1 MRNCQRDLKIILRKL
16 KIYNLA
22 RKLLFLL
29 PPEQSQNISHFF
41 LKLFS
46 GLYKSKQTR
55 FSVKGLKIKNRLG
68 LAAGLDKN
76 ARLINEFDNIGFG
89 FVEVGT
95 ITPKPQYGNPKPR
108 IKRLISNES
117 LLNSLGFPNEGVAT
131 IKPRLQKVRD
141 DICLGVNIGPNK
153 DTVPQEI
160 VNDYLFCYREVFKYA
175 DFVTMNISSPNTP
188 NLRSLHNI
196 ENFKSVIDAILNE
209 RSKHQKQPKIFI
221 KISPDEESKT
231 YKDLIE
237 TINDSAIDGVVISN
251 TSDNQSL
258 KESLKVGHLPGGISG
273 KSLKNSANKILKEIK
288 TIINQEKIIVAVG
301 GIFDVDSYN
310 EKFELGADLV
320 QMYTGLIYEGPNLV
334 KRIVK
339 NDKQISSNS

>member
-1 MRNCQRDLKIILRKL
+1 MRKL
-16 KIYNLA
+16 KIYKLA

-46 GLYKSKQTR
+46 GLYKSKQTHL
-55 FSVKGLKIKNRLG
+55 FVKGLRVKNRLG

-95 ITPKPQYGNPKPR
+95 ITPKAQYGNPKPR
-108 IKRLISNES
+108 IKRLISHES
-117 LLNSLGFPNEGVAT
+117 LLNSLGFPNEGVRS
-131 IKPRLQKVRD
+131 IKTRLKKVSD

-153 DTVPQEI
+153 DTVPEEVI
-160 VNDYLFCYREVFKYA
+160 NDYLLCYEEVFEYA
-175 DFVTMNISSPNTP
+175 DFVTINISSPNTP
-188 NLRSLHNI
+188 NLRSLHNA
-196 ENFKSVIDAILNE
+196 ENFKAVIDAILSE
-209 RSKHQKQPKIFI
+209 RNRHQKKPKVFI

-231 YKDLIE
+231 YTNLIE
-237 TINDSAIDGVVISN
+237 TINNSAIDGVIISN
-251 TSDNQSL
+251 TSNNQNLKKSL
-258 KESLKVGHLPGGISG
+258 NVAHLPGGISG
-273 KSLKNSANKILKEIK
+273 KSLKNSSNKILKEIK
-288 TIINQEKIIVAVG
+288 TMINKEKIIVAVG

-334 KRIVK
+334 KRIIK

>member
-1 MRNCQRDLKIILRKL
+1 MRKL
-16 KIYNLA
+16 KIYKLA

-46 GLYKSKQTR
+46 GLYKSKQTHL
-55 FSVKGLKIKNRLG
+55 FVKGLRVKNRLG

-95 ITPKPQYGNPKPR
+95 VTPKAQYGNPKPR
-108 IKRLISNES
+108 IKRLISHES
-117 LLNSLGFPNEGVAT
+117 LLNSLGFPNEGVRS
-131 IKPRLQKVRD
+131 IKSRLKKVSG

-153 DTVPQEI
+153 DTAPEEVI
-160 VNDYLFCYREVFKYA
+160 NDYLLCYEEVFEYA
-175 DFVTMNISSPNTP
+175 DFVTINISSPNTP
-188 NLRSLHNI
+188 NLRSLHNA
-196 ENFKSVIDAILNE
+196 ENFKAVIDAILNE
-209 RSKHQKQPKIFI
+209 RNRHQKKPKVFI

-231 YKDLIE
+231 YTNLIE
-237 TINDSAIDGVVISN
+237 TINNSAIDGVIISN
-251 TSDNQSL
+251 TSNNQNLKKSL
-258 KESLKVGHLPGGISG
+258 NVAHLPGGISG
-273 KSLKNSANKILKEIK
+273 KSLKNSSNKILKEIK
-288 TIINQEKIIVAVG
+288 TMINKEKIIVAVG

>member
-1 MRNCQRDLKIILRKL
+1 MRKL
-16 KIYNLA
+16 KIYKLA

-46 GLYKSKQTR
+46 GLYKSKQTHL
-55 FSVKGLKIKNRLG
+55 FVKGLRVKNRLG

-95 ITPKPQYGNPKPR
+95 ITPKAQYGNPKPR
-108 IKRLISNES
+108 IKRLISHES
-117 LLNSLGFPNEGVAT
+117 LLNSLGFPNEGVRS
-131 IKPRLQKVRD
+131 IKSRLKKVSG

-153 DTVPQEI
+153 DTLPEEVI
-160 VNDYLFCYREVFKYA
+160 NDYLLCYEEVFEYA
-175 DFVTMNISSPNTP
+175 DFVTINISSPNTP
-188 NLRSLHNI
+188 NLRSLHNA
-196 ENFKSVIDAILNE
+196 ENFKAVIDAILNE
-209 RSKHQKQPKIFI
+209 RNRHQKKPKVFI

-231 YKDLIE
+231 YTNLIE
-237 TINDSAIDGVVISN
+237 TVNNSAIDGVIISN
-251 TSDNQSL
+251 TSNNQNLKKSL
-258 KESLKVGHLPGGISG
+258 NVAHLPGGISG
-273 KSLKNSANKILKEIK
+273 KSLKNSSNKILKEIK
-288 TIINQEKIIVAVG
+288 TMINKEKIIVAVG

>member
-1 MRNCQRDLKIILRKL
+1 MRKL
-16 KIYNLA
+16 KIYKLA

-46 GLYKSKQTR
+46 GLYKSKQTHLY
-55 FSVKGLKIKNRLG
+55 VKGLRVKNRLG

-95 ITPKPQYGNPKPR
+95 VTPKAQYGNPKPR
-108 IKRLISNES
+108 IKRLISHES
-117 LLNSLGFPNEGVAT
+117 LLNSLGFPNEGVRS
-131 IKPRLQKVRD
+131 IKSRLKKVSG

-153 DTVPQEI
+153 DTVPEEVI
-160 VNDYLFCYREVFKYA
+160 NDYLLCYEEVFEYA
-175 DFVTMNISSPNTP
+175 DFVTINISSPNTP
-188 NLRSLHNI
+188 NLRSLHNA
-196 ENFKSVIDAILNE
+196 ENFKAVIDAILSE
-209 RSKHQKQPKIFI
+209 RNRHQKKPKVFI

-231 YKDLIE
+231 YTNLIE
-237 TINDSAIDGVVISN
+237 TINNSAIDGVIISN
-251 TSDNQSL
+251 TSNNQDLKKSL
-258 KESLKVGHLPGGISG
+258 NVAHLPGGISG
-273 KSLKNSANKILKEIK
+273 KSLKNSSNKILKEIK
-288 TIINQEKIIVAVG
+288 TMINKEKIIVAVG

-339 NDKQISSNS
+339 NGKQISSNS

>member
-1 MRNCQRDLKIILRKL
+1 MRKL
-16 KIYNLA
+16 KIYKLA

-46 GLYKSKQTR
+46 GLYKSKQTHL
-55 FSVKGLKIKNRLG
+55 FVKGLRVKNRLG

-95 ITPKPQYGNPKPR
+95 VTPKAQYGNPKPR
-108 IKRLISNES
+108 IKRLISPES
-117 LLNSLGFPNEGVAT
+117 LLNSLGFPNEGVRS
-131 IKPRLQKVRD
+131 IKSRLKKVNG

-153 DTVPQEI
+153 DTVPEEVI
-160 VNDYLFCYREVFKYA
+160 NDYLLCYEEVFEYA
-175 DFVTMNISSPNTP
+175 DFVTINISSPNTP
-188 NLRSLHNI
+188 NLRSLHNA
-196 ENFKSVIDAILNE
+196 ENFKAVIDAILSE
-209 RSKHQKQPKIFI
+209 RNRHQKKPKVFI

-231 YKDLIE
+231 YTNLIE
-237 TINDSAIDGVVISN
+237 TINNSAIDGVIISN
-251 TSDNQSL
+251 TSNNQNLKKSL
-258 KESLKVGHLPGGISG
+258 NVAHLPGGISG
-273 KSLKNSANKILKEIK
+273 KSLKNSSNKILKEIK
-288 TIINQEKIIVAVG
+288 TMINKEKIIVAVG

-334 KRIVK
+334 KRIIK
-339 NDKQISSNS
+339 NDNQISSNS

>member
-1 MRNCQRDLKIILRKL
+1 MRKL
-16 KIYNLA
+16 KIYKLA

-46 GLYKSKQTR
+46 GLYKSKQTHL
-55 FSVKGLKIKNRLG
+55 FVKGLRVKNRLG

-95 ITPKPQYGNPKPR
+95 VTPKAQYGNPKPR
-108 IKRLISNES
+108 IKRLISHES
-117 LLNSLGFPNEGVAT
+117 LLNSLGFPNEGVRS
-131 IKPRLQKVRD
+131 IKSRLKKVSD

-153 DTVPQEI
+153 DTVPEEVI
-160 VNDYLFCYREVFKYA
+160 NDYLLCYEEVFEYA
-175 DFVTMNISSPNTP
+175 DFVTINISSPNTP
-188 NLRSLHNI
+188 NLRSLHKV
-196 ENFKSVIDAILNE
+196 EKFKAVIDAILSE
-209 RSKHQKQPKIFI
+209 RNRHQKKPKVFI

-231 YKDLIE
+231 YTNLIE
-237 TINDSAIDGVVISN
+237 TINNSAIDGVIISN
-251 TSDNQSL
+251 TSNNQNLKKSL
-258 KESLKVGHLPGGISG
+258 NVAHLPGGISG
-273 KSLKNSANKILKEIK
+273 KSLKNSSNKILKEIK
-288 TIINQEKIIVAVG
+288 TMINKEKIIVAVG

>member
-1 MRNCQRDLKIILRKL
+1 MRKL
-16 KIYNLA
+16 KIYKLA

-46 GLYKSKQTR
+46 GLYKRKQTHL
-55 FSVKGLKIKNRLG
+55 FVKGLRVKNRLG

-95 ITPKPQYGNPKPR
+95 VTPKAQYGNPKPR
-108 IKRLISNES
+108 IKRLISHES
-117 LLNSLGFPNEGVAT
+117 LLNSLGFPNEGVRS
-131 IKPRLQKVRD
+131 IKSRLKKVNG

-153 DTVPQEI
+153 DTVPEEVI
-160 VNDYLFCYREVFKYA
+160 NDYLLCYEEVFEYA
-175 DFVTMNISSPNTP
+175 DFVTINISSPNTP
-188 NLRSLHNI
+188 NLRSLHNA
-196 ENFKSVIDAILNE
+196 ENFKAVIDAILSE
-209 RSKHQKQPKIFI
+209 RNRHQKKPKVFI

-231 YKDLIE
+231 YTNLIE
-237 TINDSAIDGVVISN
+237 TINNSAIDGVIISN
-251 TSDNQSL
+251 TSNNQNLKKSL
-258 KESLKVGHLPGGISG
+258 NVAHLPGGISG
-273 KSLKNSANKILKEIK
+273 KSLKNSSNKILKEIK
-288 TIINQEKIIVAVG
+288 TMINKEKIIVAVG

>member
-1 MRNCQRDLKIILRKL
+1 MRKL
-16 KIYNLA
+16 KIYKLA

-46 GLYKSKQTR
+46 GLYKSKQTHLY
-55 FSVKGLKIKNRLG
+55 VKGLRVKNRLG

-95 ITPKPQYGNPKPR
+95 ITPKAQYGNPKPR
-108 IKRLISNES
+108 IKRLISHES
-117 LLNSLGFPNEGVAT
+117 LLNSLGFPNEGVRS
-131 IKPRLQKVRD
+131 IKSRLKKVSG

-153 DTVPQEI
+153 DTVPEEVI
-160 VNDYLFCYREVFKYA
+160 NDYLLCYEEVFEYA
-175 DFVTMNISSPNTP
+175 DFVTINISSPNTP
-188 NLRSLHNI
+188 NLRSLHNA
-196 ENFKSVIDAILNE
+196 ENFKAVIDAILSE
-209 RSKHQKQPKIFI
+209 RNRHQKKPKVFI

-231 YKDLIE
+231 YTNLIE
-237 TINDSAIDGVVISN
+237 TINNSAIDGVIISN
-251 TSDNQSL
+251 TSNNQNLKKSL
-258 KESLKVGHLPGGISG
+258 DVAHLPGGISG
-273 KSLKNSANKILKEIK
+273 KSLKNSSNKILKEIK
-288 TIINQEKIIVAVG
+288 TMINKEKIIVAVG

>member
-1 MRNCQRDLKIILRKL
+1 MRKL
-16 KIYNLA
+16 KIYKLA

-108 IKRLISNES
+108 IKRLISHES

-131 IKPRLQKVRD
+131 IKPRLKKVRD

-251 TSDNQSL
+251 TSDNQNL

-339 NDKQISSNS
+339 NDNQISSNS

>member
-1 MRNCQRDLKIILRKL
+1 MRKL
-16 KIYNLA
+16 KIYKLA

-46 GLYKSKQTR
+46 GLYKSKQTHL
-55 FSVKGLKIKNRLG
+55 FVKGLRVKNRLG

-95 ITPKPQYGNPKPR
+95 ITPKAQYGNPKPR
-108 IKRLISNES
+108 IKRLISHES
-117 LLNSLGFPNEGVAT
+117 LLNSLGFPNEGVRS
-131 IKPRLQKVRD
+131 IKSRLKKVSD

-153 DTVPQEI
+153 DTAPEEVI
-160 VNDYLFCYREVFKYA
+160 NDYLLCYEEVFEYA
-175 DFVTMNISSPNTP
+175 DFVTINISSPNTP
-188 NLRSLHNI
+188 NLRSLHNA
-196 ENFKSVIDAILNE
+196 ENFKAVIDAILSE
-209 RSKHQKQPKIFI
+209 RNRHQKKPKVFI

-231 YKDLIE
+231 YTSLIE
-237 TINDSAIDGVVISN
+237 TINNSAIDGVIISN
-251 TSDNQSL
+251 TSNNQNLKKSL
-258 KESLKVGHLPGGISG
+258 NVAHLPGGISG
-273 KSLKNSANKILKEIK
+273 KSLKNSSNKILKEIK
-288 TIINQEKIIVAVG
+288 TMINKEKIIVAVG

>member
-1 MRNCQRDLKIILRKL
+1 MRKL
-16 KIYNLA
+16 KIYKLA

-46 GLYKSKQTR
+46 GLYKSKQTHL
-55 FSVKGLKIKNRLG
+55 FVKGLRVKNRLG

-95 ITPKPQYGNPKPR
+95 VTPKAQYGNPKPR
-108 IKRLISNES
+108 IKRLISHES
-117 LLNSLGFPNEGVAT
+117 LLNSLGFPNEGVRS
-131 IKPRLQKVRD
+131 IKSRLKKVSD

-153 DTVPQEI
+153 DTAPEGVI
-160 VNDYLFCYREVFKYA
+160 NDYLLCYEEVFEYA
-175 DFVTMNISSPNTP
+175 DFVTINISSPNTP

-196 ENFKSVIDAILNE
+196 ENFKAVINAILSE
-209 RSKHQKQPKIFI
+209 RNKHQKKPKVFI
-221 KISPDEESKT
+221 KISPDEQSNI

-237 TINDSAIDGVVISN
+237 TINNSEIDGVIISN
-251 TSDNQSL
+251 TSNSQNL
-258 KESLKVGHLPGGISG
+258 KESLNVGHLPGGISG
-273 KSLKNSANKILKEIK
+273 KSLKNSSNKILKEIK
-288 TIINQEKIIVAVG
+288 TMINEEKIIVAVG

-339 NDKQISSNS
+339 NGKQISSNS

>member
-1 MRNCQRDLKIILRKL
+1 LRKL
-16 KIYNLA
+16 KIYKLA

-46 GLYKSKQTR
+46 GLYKSKQTHL
-55 FSVKGLKIKNRLG
+55 FVKGLRVKNRLG

-95 ITPKPQYGNPKPR
+95 VTPKAQYGNPKPR
-108 IKRLISNES
+108 IKRLISHES
-117 LLNSLGFPNEGVAT
+117 LLNSLGFPNEGVRS
-131 IKPRLQKVRD
+131 IKSRLKKVSG

-153 DTVPQEI
+153 DTAPEEVI
-160 VNDYLFCYREVFKYA
+160 NDYLLCYEEVFEYA
-175 DFVTMNISSPNTP
+175 DFVTINISSPNTP
-188 NLRSLHNI
+188 NLRSLHNA
-196 ENFKSVIDAILNE
+196 ENFKAVIDAILNE
-209 RSKHQKQPKIFI
+209 RNRHQKKPKVFI

-231 YKDLIE
+231 YTNLIE
-237 TINDSAIDGVVISN
+237 TINNSAIDGVIISN
-251 TSDNQSL
+251 TSNNQNLKKSL
-258 KESLKVGHLPGGISG
+258 NVAHLPGGISG
-273 KSLKNSANKILKEIK
+273 KSLKNSSNKILKEIK
-288 TIINQEKIIVAVG
+288 TMINKEKIIVAVG

>member
-1 MRNCQRDLKIILRKL
+1 MRKL

-237 TINDSAIDGVVISN
+237 AINDSAIDSVVISN
-251 TSDNQSL
+251 TSDNQNL

-334 KRIVK
+334 KRIIK
-339 NDKQISSNS
+339 NDNQISSNS

>member
-1 MRNCQRDLKIILRKL
+1 MRKL
-16 KIYNLA
+16 KIYKLA

-29 PPEQSQNISHFF
+29 PPEQSQNISHLF

-46 GLYKSKQTR
+46 GLYKSKQTHL
-55 FSVKGLKIKNRLG
+55 FVKGLRVKNRLG

-95 ITPKPQYGNPKPR
+95 VTPKAQYGNPKPR
-108 IKRLISNES
+108 IKRLISHES
-117 LLNSLGFPNEGVAT
+117 LLNSLGFPNEGVRS
-131 IKPRLQKVRD
+131 IKSRLKKVSG

-153 DTVPQEI
+153 DTVPEEVI
-160 VNDYLFCYREVFKYA
+160 NDYLLCYEEVFEYA
-175 DFVTMNISSPNTP
+175 DFVTINISSPNTP
-188 NLRSLHNI
+188 NLRSLHKV
-196 ENFKSVIDAILNE
+196 EKFKAVIDAILSE
-209 RSKHQKQPKIFI
+209 RNRHQKKPKVFI
-221 KISPDEESKT
+221 KISPDEEFKT
-231 YKDLIE
+231 YTNLIE
-237 TINDSAIDGVVISN
+237 TINNSAIDGVIISN
-251 TSDNQSL
+251 TSNNQNLKKSL
-258 KESLKVGHLPGGISG
+258 NVAHLPGGISG
-273 KSLKNSANKILKEIK
+273 KSLKNSSNKILKEIK
-288 TIINQEKIIVAVG
+288 TMINKEKIIVAVG

-339 NDKQISSNS
+339 NDNQISSNS

>member
-1 MRNCQRDLKIILRKL
+1 MRKL

-131 IKPRLQKVRD
+131 IKPRLKKVRD

-221 KISPDEESKT
+221 KISPDEESKI

-334 KRIVK
+334 KRIIK
-339 NDKQISSNS
+339 NDNQISSNS

>member
-1 MRNCQRDLKIILRKL
+1 MR
-16 KIYNLA
+16 
-22 RKLLFLL
+22 
-29 PPEQSQNISHFF
+29 
-41 LKLFS
+41 
-46 GLYKSKQTR
+46 
-55 FSVKGLKIKNRLG
+55 IKNRLG

-89 FVEVGT
+89 FIEVGT
-95 ITPKPQYGNPKPR
+95 ITPKAQYGNPKPR

-117 LLNSLGFPNEGVAT
+117 LLNSLGFPNEGVKA
-131 IKPRLQKVRD
+131 IKSRLKKVSE

-153 DTVPQEI
+153 ETASEEL
-160 VNDYLFCYREVFKYA
+160 VNDYLLCYEEVFEYA
-175 DFVTMNISSPNTP
+175 DFVTINISSPNTP

-196 ENFKSVIDAILNE
+196 ENFKAVINAILSE
-209 RSKHQKQPKIFI
+209 RNKHQKKPKVFI
-221 KISPDEESKT
+221 KISPDEQSNI

-237 TINDSAIDGVVISN
+237 TINNSEIDGVIISN
-251 TSDNQSL
+251 TSNSQNL
-258 KESLKVGHLPGGISG
+258 KESLNVGHLPGGISG
-273 KSLKNSANKILKEIK
+273 KSLKNSSNKILKEIK
-288 TIINQEKIIVAVG
+288 TMINKEKIIVAVG

>member
-1 MRNCQRDLKIILRKL
+1 MRKL
-16 KIYNLA
+16 KIYKLV

-46 GLYKSKQTR
+46 GLYKSKQTHL
-55 FSVKGLKIKNRLG
+55 FVKGLRVKNRLG

-95 ITPKPQYGNPKPR
+95 VTPKAQYGNPKPR
-108 IKRLISNES
+108 IKRLISHES
-117 LLNSLGFPNEGVAT
+117 LLNSLGFPNEGVRS
-131 IKPRLQKVRD
+131 IKSRLKKVSD

-153 DTVPQEI
+153 DTAPEEVI
-160 VNDYLFCYREVFKYA
+160 NDYLLCYEEVFEYA
-175 DFVTMNISSPNTP
+175 DFVTINISSPNTP
-188 NLRSLHNI
+188 NLRSLHNA
-196 ENFKSVIDAILNE
+196 ENFKAVIDAILSE
-209 RSKHQKQPKIFI
+209 RNRHQKKPKVFI

-231 YKDLIE
+231 YTNLIE
-237 TINDSAIDGVVISN
+237 TINNSAIDGVIISN
-251 TSDNQSL
+251 TSNNQNLKKSL
-258 KESLKVGHLPGGISG
+258 NVAHLPGGISG
-273 KSLKNSANKILKEIK
+273 KSLKNSSNKILKEIK
-288 TIINQEKIIVAVG
+288 TMINKEKIIVAVG

-339 NDKQISSNS
+339 NDNQISSNS

>member
-1 MRNCQRDLKIILRKL
+1 MRKL
-16 KIYNLA
+16 KIYKLA

-46 GLYKSKQTR
+46 GLYKSKQTHL
-55 FSVKGLKIKNRLG
+55 FVKGLRVKNRLG

-95 ITPKPQYGNPKPR
+95 VTPKAQYGNPKPR
-108 IKRLISNES
+108 IKRLISHES
-117 LLNSLGFPNEGVAT
+117 LLNSLGFPNEGVRS
-131 IKPRLQKVRD
+131 IKSRLKKVSG

-153 DTVPQEI
+153 DTVPEEVI
-160 VNDYLFCYREVFKYA
+160 NDYLLCYEEVFEYA
-175 DFVTMNISSPNTP
+175 DFVTINISSPNTP
-188 NLRSLHNI
+188 NLRSLHSA
-196 ENFKSVIDAILNE
+196 ENFKAVIDAILSE
-209 RSKHQKQPKIFI
+209 RNRHQKKPKVFI

-231 YKDLIE
+231 YTNLIE
-237 TINDSAIDGVVISN
+237 TINNSAIDGVIISN
-251 TSDNQSL
+251 TSNNQNLKKSL
-258 KESLKVGHLPGGISG
+258 NVAHLPGGISG
-273 KSLKNSANKILKEIK
+273 KSLKNSSNKILKEIK
-288 TIINQEKIIVAVG
+288 AMINKEKIIVAVG

-339 NDKQISSNS
+339 NDNQISSNS

>member
-1 MRNCQRDLKIILRKL
+1 MRKL

-251 TSDNQSL
+251 TSDNQNL

-334 KRIVK
+334 KRIIK
-339 NDKQISSNS
+339 NDNQISSNS

>member
-1 MRNCQRDLKIILRKL
+1 MRKL
-16 KIYNLA
+16 KIYKLA

-46 GLYKSKQTR
+46 GLYKSKQTHL
-55 FSVKGLKIKNRLG
+55 FVKGLRVKNRLG

-95 ITPKPQYGNPKPR
+95 VTPKAQYGNPKPR
-108 IKRLISNES
+108 IKRLISHES
-117 LLNSLGFPNEGVAT
+117 LLNSLGFPNEGVRS
-131 IKPRLQKVRD
+131 IKSRLKKVSG

-153 DTVPQEI
+153 DTVPEEVI
-160 VNDYLFCYREVFKYA
+160 NDYLLCYEEVFEYA
-175 DFVTMNISSPNTP
+175 DFVTINISSPNTP
-188 NLRSLHNI
+188 NLRSLHKV
-196 ENFKSVIDAILNE
+196 EKFKAVIDAILSE
-209 RSKHQKQPKIFI
+209 RNRHQKKPKVFI
-221 KISPDEESKT
+221 KISPDEEFKT
-231 YKDLIE
+231 YTNLIE
-237 TINDSAIDGVVISN
+237 TINNSAIDGVIISN
-251 TSDNQSL
+251 TSNNQNLKKSL
-258 KESLKVGHLPGGISG
+258 NVAHLPGGISG
-273 KSLKNSANKILKEIK
+273 KSLKNSSNKILKEIK
-288 TIINQEKIIVAVG
+288 TMINKEKIIVAVG

-320 QMYTGLIYEGPNLV
+320 QMYTGFIYEGPNLV

-339 NDKQISSNS
+339 NDNQISSNS

>member
-1 MRNCQRDLKIILRKL
+1 MRKL
-16 KIYNLA
+16 KIYKLA

-46 GLYKSKQTR
+46 GLYKSKQTHL
-55 FSVKGLKIKNRLG
+55 FVKGLRVKNRLG

-95 ITPKPQYGNPKPR
+95 VTPKAQYGNPKPR
-108 IKRLISNES
+108 IKRLISHES
-117 LLNSLGFPNEGVAT
+117 LLNSLGFPYEGVRS
-131 IKPRLQKVRD
+131 IKSRLKKVSD

-153 DTVPQEI
+153 DTVPEEVI
-160 VNDYLFCYREVFKYA
+160 NDYLLCYEEVFEYA
-175 DFVTMNISSPNTP
+175 DFVTINISSPNTP
-188 NLRSLHNI
+188 NLRSLHNA
-196 ENFKSVIDAILNE
+196 ENFKAVIDAILSE
-209 RSKHQKQPKIFI
+209 RNRHQKKPKVFI

-231 YKDLIE
+231 YTNLIE
-237 TINDSAIDGVVISN
+237 TINNSAIDGVIISN
-251 TSDNQSL
+251 TSNNQNLKKSL
-258 KESLKVGHLPGGISG
+258 NVAHLPGGISG
-273 KSLKNSANKILKEIK
+273 KSLKNSSNKILKEIK
-288 TIINQEKIIVAVG
+288 TMINKEKIIVAVG

-339 NDKQISSNS
+339 NDNQISSNS

>member
-1 MRNCQRDLKIILRKL
+1 MRKL
-16 KIYNLA
+16 KIYKLA

-46 GLYKSKQTR
+46 GLYKSKQTHL
-55 FSVKGLKIKNRLG
+55 FVKGLRVKNRLG

-89 FVEVGT
+89 FIEVGT
-95 ITPKPQYGNPKPR
+95 VTPKAQYGNPKPR
-108 IKRLISNES
+108 IKRLISHES
-117 LLNSLGFPNEGVAT
+117 LLNSLGFPNEGVRS
-131 IKPRLQKVRD
+131 IKSRLKKVSD

-153 DTVPQEI
+153 DTVPEEVI
-160 VNDYLFCYREVFKYA
+160 NDYLLCYEEVFEYA
-175 DFVTMNISSPNTP
+175 DFVTINISSPNTP
-188 NLRSLHNI
+188 NLRSLHNA
-196 ENFKSVIDAILNE
+196 ENFKAVIDAILSE
-209 RSKHQKQPKIFI
+209 RNRHQKKPKVFI

-231 YKDLIE
+231 YTNLIE
-237 TINDSAIDGVVISN
+237 TINNSAIDGVIISN
-251 TSDNQSL
+251 TSNNQNLKKSL
-258 KESLKVGHLPGGISG
+258 NVAHLPGGISG
-273 KSLKNSANKILKEIK
+273 KSLKNSSNKILKEIK
-288 TIINQEKIIVAVG
+288 TMINKEKIIVAVG

-339 NDKQISSNS
+339 NDNQISSNS

>member
-1 MRNCQRDLKIILRKL
+1 M
-16 KIYNLA
+16 
-22 RKLLFLL
+22 
-29 PPEQSQNISHFF
+29 
-41 LKLFS
+41 
-46 GLYKSKQTR
+46 
-55 FSVKGLKIKNRLG
+55 KGLRVKNRLG

-89 FVEVGT
+89 FIEVGT
-95 ITPKPQYGNPKPR
+95 ITPKAQYGNPKPR

-117 LLNSLGFPNEGVAT
+117 LLNSLGFPNEGVKA
-131 IKPRLQKVRD
+131 IKSRLKKVSE

-153 DTVPQEI
+153 ETASDEL
-160 VNDYLFCYREVFKYA
+160 VNDYLLCYEEVFEYA
-175 DFVTMNISSPNTP
+175 DFVTINISSPNTP

-196 ENFKSVIDAILNE
+196 ENFKAVINAILSE
-209 RSKHQKQPKIFI
+209 RNKHQKKPKVFI
-221 KISPDEESKT
+221 KISPDEQSNI

-237 TINDSAIDGVVISN
+237 TINNSEIDGVIISN
-251 TSDNQSL
+251 TSNSQNL
-258 KESLKVGHLPGGISG
+258 KESLNVGHLPGGISG
-273 KSLKNSANKILKEIK
+273 KSLKNSSNKILKEIK
-288 TIINQEKIIVAVG
+288 TMINEEKIIVAVG

>member
-1 MRNCQRDLKIILRKL
+1 M
-16 KIYNLA
+16 
-22 RKLLFLL
+22 
-29 PPEQSQNISHFF
+29 
-41 LKLFS
+41 
-46 GLYKSKQTR
+46 
-55 FSVKGLKIKNRLG
+55 KGLRVKNRLG

-95 ITPKPQYGNPKPR
+95 VTPKAQYGNPKPR
-108 IKRLISNES
+108 IKRLISHES
-117 LLNSLGFPNEGVAT
+117 LLNSLGFPNEGVRS
-131 IKPRLQKVRD
+131 IKSRLKKVSG

-153 DTVPQEI
+153 DTLPEEVI
-160 VNDYLFCYREVFKYA
+160 NDYLLCYEEVFEYA
-175 DFVTMNISSPNTP
+175 DFVTINISSPNTP
-188 NLRSLHNI
+188 NLRSLHNA
-196 ENFKSVIDAILNE
+196 ENFKAVIDAILSE
-209 RSKHQKQPKIFI
+209 RNRHQKKPKVFI

-231 YKDLIE
+231 YTNLIE
-237 TINDSAIDGVVISN
+237 TINNSAIDGVIISN
-251 TSDNQSL
+251 TSNNQNLKKSL
-258 KESLKVGHLPGGISG
+258 NVAHLPGGISG
-273 KSLKNSANKILKEIK
+273 KSLKNSSNKILKEIK
-288 TIINQEKIIVAVG
+288 TMINKEKIIVAVG

>member
-1 MRNCQRDLKIILRKL
+1 MRKL
-16 KIYNLA
+16 KIYKLA

-46 GLYKSKQTR
+46 GLYKSKQTHL
-55 FSVKGLKIKNRLG
+55 FVKGLRVKNRLG

-95 ITPKPQYGNPKPR
+95 VTPKAQYGNPKPR
-108 IKRLISNES
+108 IKRLISHES
-117 LLNSLGFPNEGVAT
+117 LLNSLGFPNEGVRS
-131 IKPRLQKVRD
+131 IKSRLKKVSG

-153 DTVPQEI
+153 DTVPEEVI
-160 VNDYLFCYREVFKYA
+160 NDYLLCYEEVFEYA
-175 DFVTMNISSPNTP
+175 DFVTINISSPNTP
-188 NLRSLHNI
+188 NLRSLHSA
-196 ENFKSVIDAILNE
+196 ENFKAVIDAILSE
-209 RSKHQKQPKIFI
+209 RNRHQKKPKVFI

-231 YKDLIE
+231 YTNLIE
-237 TINDSAIDGVVISN
+237 TINNSAIDGVIISN
-251 TSDNQSL
+251 TSNNQNLKNSL
-258 KESLKVGHLPGGISG
+258 NVAHLPGGISG
-273 KSLKNSANKILKEIK
+273 KSLKNSSNKILKEIK
-288 TIINQEKIIVAVG
+288 AMINKEKIIVAVG

-339 NDKQISSNS
+339 NDNQISSNS

>member
-1 MRNCQRDLKIILRKL
+1 M
-16 KIYNLA
+16 
-22 RKLLFLL
+22 
-29 PPEQSQNISHFF
+29 
-41 LKLFS
+41 
-46 GLYKSKQTR
+46 
-55 FSVKGLKIKNRLG
+55 KGLRVKNRLG

-95 ITPKPQYGNPKPR
+95 ITPKAQYGNPKPR
-108 IKRLISNES
+108 IKRLISHES
-117 LLNSLGFPNEGVAT
+117 LLNSLGFPNEGVRS
-131 IKPRLQKVRD
+131 IKSRLKKVSG

-153 DTVPQEI
+153 DTVPEEVI
-160 VNDYLFCYREVFKYA
+160 NDYLLCYEEVFEYA
-175 DFVTMNISSPNTP
+175 DFVTINISSPNTP
-188 NLRSLHNI
+188 NLRSLHNA
-196 ENFKSVIDAILNE
+196 ENFKAVIDAILSE
-209 RSKHQKQPKIFI
+209 RNRHQKKPKVFI

-231 YKDLIE
+231 YTNLIE
-237 TINDSAIDGVVISN
+237 TINNSAIDGVIISN
-251 TSDNQSL
+251 TSNNQNLKKSL
-258 KESLKVGHLPGGISG
+258 NVAHLPGGISG

-288 TIINQEKIIVAVG
+288 TMINKEKIIVAVG

>member
-1 MRNCQRDLKIILRKL
+1 MRKL
-16 KIYNLA
+16 KIYKLA

-46 GLYKSKQTR
+46 GLYKSKQTHL
-55 FSVKGLKIKNRLG
+55 FVKGLRVKNRLG

-95 ITPKPQYGNPKPR
+95 VTPKAQYGNPKPR
-108 IKRLISNES
+108 IKRLISHES
-117 LLNSLGFPNEGVAT
+117 LLNSLGFPNEGVRS
-131 IKPRLQKVRD
+131 IKSRLKKVSG

-153 DTVPQEI
+153 DTVPEEVI
-160 VNDYLFCYREVFKYA
+160 NDYLLCYEEVFEYA
-175 DFVTMNISSPNTP
+175 DFVTINISSPNTP
-188 NLRSLHNI
+188 NLRSLHKV
-196 ENFKSVIDAILNE
+196 EKFKAVIDAILSE
-209 RSKHQKQPKIFI
+209 RNRHQKKPKVFI

-231 YKDLIE
+231 YTNLIE
-237 TINDSAIDGVVISN
+237 TINNSAIDGVIISN
-251 TSDNQSL
+251 TSNNQNLKKSL
-258 KESLKVGHLPGGISG
+258 NVAHLPGGISG
-273 KSLKNSANKILKEIK
+273 KSLKNSSNKILKEIK
-288 TIINQEKIIVAVG
+288 TMINKEKIIVAVG

-339 NDKQISSNS
+339 NDNQISSNS

>member
-1 MRNCQRDLKIILRKL
+1 MR
-16 KIYNLA
+16 
-22 RKLLFLL
+22 
-29 PPEQSQNISHFF
+29 
-41 LKLFS
+41 
-46 GLYKSKQTR
+46 
-55 FSVKGLKIKNRLG
+55 IKNRLG

-89 FVEVGT
+89 FIEVGT
-95 ITPKPQYGNPKPR
+95 ITPKAQYGNPKPR

-117 LLNSLGFPNEGVAT
+117 LLNSLGFPNEGVKA
-131 IKPRLQKVRD
+131 IKSRLKKVSE

-153 DTVPQEI
+153 ETAPEEL
-160 VNDYLFCYREVFKYA
+160 VNDYLLCYEEVFEYA
-175 DFVTMNISSPNTP
+175 DFVTINISSPNTP

-196 ENFKSVIDAILNE
+196 ENFKAVINSILSE
-209 RSKHQKQPKIFI
+209 RNKHQKKPKVFI
-221 KISPDEESKT
+221 KISPDEQSNI

-237 TINDSAIDGVVISN
+237 TINNSEIDGVIISN
-251 TSDNQSL
+251 TSNSQNL
-258 KESLKVGHLPGGISG
+258 KESLNVGHLPGGISG
-273 KSLKNSANKILKEIK
+273 KSLKNSSNKILKEIK
-288 TIINQEKIIVAVG
+288 TMINEEKIIVAVG

>member
-1 MRNCQRDLKIILRKL
+1 M
-16 KIYNLA
+16 
-22 RKLLFLL
+22 
-29 PPEQSQNISHFF
+29 
-41 LKLFS
+41 
-46 GLYKSKQTR
+46 
-55 FSVKGLKIKNRLG
+55 KGLRVKNRLG

-95 ITPKPQYGNPKPR
+95 ITPKAQYGNPKPR
-108 IKRLISNES
+108 IKRLISHES
-117 LLNSLGFPNEGVAT
+117 LLNSLGFPNEGVRS
-131 IKPRLQKVRD
+131 IKSRLKKVSG

-153 DTVPQEI
+153 DTVPEEVI
-160 VNDYLFCYREVFKYA
+160 NDYLLCYEEVFEYA
-175 DFVTMNISSPNTP
+175 DFVTINISSPNTP
-188 NLRSLHNI
+188 NLRSLHNA
-196 ENFKSVIDAILNE
+196 ENFKAVIDAILNE
-209 RSKHQKQPKIFI
+209 RNRHQKKPKVFI

-231 YKDLIE
+231 YTNLIE
-237 TINDSAIDGVVISN
+237 IINNSAIDGVIISN
-251 TSDNQSL
+251 TSNNQNLKKSL
-258 KESLKVGHLPGGISG
+258 NVAHLPGGISG
-273 KSLKNSANKILKEIK
+273 KSLKNSSNKILKEIK
-288 TIINQEKIIVAVG
+288 TMINKEKIIVAVG

>member
-1 MRNCQRDLKIILRKL
+1 MRKL
-16 KIYNLA
+16 KIYKLA

-251 TSDNQSL
+251 TSDNQNL

-339 NDKQISSNS
+339 NDNQISSNS

>member
-1 MRNCQRDLKIILRKL
+1 M
-16 KIYNLA
+16 
-22 RKLLFLL
+22 
-29 PPEQSQNISHFF
+29 
-41 LKLFS
+41 
-46 GLYKSKQTR
+46 
-55 FSVKGLKIKNRLG
+55 KGLRVKNRLG

-95 ITPKPQYGNPKPR
+95 VTPKAQYGNPKPR
-108 IKRLISNES
+108 IKRLISHES
-117 LLNSLGFPNEGVAT
+117 LLNSLGFPNEGVRS
-131 IKPRLQKVRD
+131 IKSRLKKASG

-153 DTVPQEI
+153 DTVPEEVI
-160 VNDYLFCYREVFKYA
+160 NDYLLCYEEVFEYA
-175 DFVTMNISSPNTP
+175 DFVTINISSPNTP
-188 NLRSLHNI
+188 NLRSLHNA
-196 ENFKSVIDAILNE
+196 ENFKAVIDAILSE
-209 RSKHQKQPKIFI
+209 RNRHQKKPKVFI

-231 YKDLIE
+231 YTNLIE
-237 TINDSAIDGVVISN
+237 TINNSAIDGVIISN
-251 TSDNQSL
+251 TSNNQNLKKSL
-258 KESLKVGHLPGGISG
+258 NVAHLPGGISG
-273 KSLKNSANKILKEIK
+273 KSLKNSSNKILKEIK
-288 TIINQEKIIVAVG
+288 TMINKEKIIVAVG

>member
-1 MRNCQRDLKIILRKL
+1 M
-16 KIYNLA
+16 
-22 RKLLFLL
+22 
-29 PPEQSQNISHFF
+29 
-41 LKLFS
+41 
-46 GLYKSKQTR
+46 
-55 FSVKGLKIKNRLG
+55 KGLKIKNRLG

-108 IKRLISNES
+108 IKRLISHES

-153 DTVPQEI
+153 DTVSQEI

-251 TSDNQSL
+251 TSDNQNL

-334 KRIVK
+334 KRIIK

>member
-1 MRNCQRDLKIILRKL
+1 M
-16 KIYNLA
+16 
-22 RKLLFLL
+22 
-29 PPEQSQNISHFF
+29 
-41 LKLFS
+41 
-46 GLYKSKQTR
+46 
-55 FSVKGLKIKNRLG
+55 KGLRVKNRLG

-95 ITPKPQYGNPKPR
+95 VTPKAQYGNPKPR
-108 IKRLISNES
+108 IKRLISHES
-117 LLNSLGFPNEGVAT
+117 LLNSLGFPNEGVRS
-131 IKPRLQKVRD
+131 IKSRLKKVSG

-153 DTVPQEI
+153 DTVPEEVI
-160 VNDYLFCYREVFKYA
+160 NDYLLCYEEVFEYA
-175 DFVTMNISSPNTP
+175 DFVTINISSPNTP
-188 NLRSLHNI
+188 NLRSLHNA
-196 ENFKSVIDAILNE
+196 ENFKAVIDAILSE
-209 RSKHQKQPKIFI
+209 RNRHQKKPKVFI

-231 YKDLIE
+231 YTNLIE
-237 TINDSAIDGVVISN
+237 TINNSAIDGVIISN
-251 TSDNQSL
+251 TSNNQNLKKSL
-258 KESLKVGHLPGGISG
+258 NVAHLPGGISG
-273 KSLKNSANKILKEIK
+273 KSLKNSSNKILKEIK
-288 TIINQEKIIVAVG
+288 TMINKEKIIVAVG

>member
-1 MRNCQRDLKIILRKL
+1 MRKL
-16 KIYNLA
+16 KIYKLA

-46 GLYKSKQTR
+46 GLYKSKQTHL
-55 FSVKGLKIKNRLG
+55 FVKGLRVKNRLG

-95 ITPKPQYGNPKPR
+95 VTPKAQYGNPKPR
-108 IKRLISNES
+108 IKRLISHES
-117 LLNSLGFPNEGVAT
+117 LLNSLGFPNEGVRS
-131 IKPRLQKVRD
+131 IKSRLKRVSG

-153 DTVPQEI
+153 DTVPEEVI
-160 VNDYLFCYREVFKYA
+160 NDYLLCYEEVFEYA
-175 DFVTMNISSPNTP
+175 DFVTINISSPNTP
-188 NLRSLHNI
+188 NLRSLHNA
-196 ENFKSVIDAILNE
+196 ENFKAVIDAILSE
-209 RSKHQKQPKIFI
+209 RNRHQKKPKVFI

-231 YKDLIE
+231 YTNLIE
-237 TINDSAIDGVVISN
+237 TINNSAIDGVIISN
-251 TSDNQSL
+251 TSNNQNLKKSL
-258 KESLKVGHLPGGISG
+258 NVAHLPGGISG
-273 KSLKNSANKILKEIK
+273 KSLKNSSNKILKEIK
-288 TIINQEKIIVAVG
+288 TMINKEKIIVAVG